1 MRFPSPRRNV
11 RSLFVLAILLLT
23 CSVATAYEGID
34 RPALVVVVSVDQWRY
49 EYFERFNQNLASD
62 GIAKRVQENGVW
74 FDNCFHQH
82 AFTFTGPGHSV
93 LMTGSYPTR
102 SGIIDNNWY
111 DRKLGQEVY
120 CVSDEKAELIGTT
133 SPDTKVSPRRLLVDT
148 VGDQLKM
155 ASGFRSKVFGVSIKD
170 RAAILMAGRL
180 ADGAYWMSKDGK
192 WITSSHYRDSLPG
205 YLRNINEQKVPFRF
219 AGKTWNRLL
228 DAEAYTHGE
237 EKSEFEIPIEG
248 MTKDFPHVM
257 PNADDENYVSHLA
270 CSPFG
275 NEATLDAAREVVI
288 HEKLGA
294 DKHPDVLA
302 INLSSTDYVGHAFGP
317 YSLEVEDMTYRTDKA
332 LGEFTAF
339 LDKQVG
345 SRGWMLFLT
354 ADHGVAPI
362 PERAAKW
369 GLLAKR
375 NPFGEKD
382 DRGNYEEER
391 QHLEGSLRKS
401 LGVTTSSVPLV
412 DAVVSNQVFL
422 NQDHPKL
429 QGANAELARRI
440 TRNHLVGDP
449 FVAHAATR
457 EQLLQDCSGNE
468 MLHMLQRS
476 FHARRSGDVLF
487 VLKPYAFSSGAAATH
502 GSPWHYDRHVPLM
515 ILSNSFRMASESLAA
530 SQVSPAQIAPTI
542 ARVLQIETP
551 GACTETRLE
560 LHTK

>member
-1 MRFPSPRRNV
+1 MLFPSPRQNV
-11 RSLFVLAILLLT
+11 CSLLAGVILLFGI
-23 CSVATAYEGID
+23 SAAVAYEGID

-49 EYFERFNQNLASD
+49 EYFERFDANLKSD
-62 GIAKRVQENGVW
+62 GLAKRVQEQGAW

-111 DRKLGQEVY
+111 DRKLRKDVY

-133 SPDTKVSPRRLLVDT
+133 SPDKKVSPRRLLVDT

-192 WITSSHYRDSLPG
+192 WITSNHYRDVLPG
-205 YLRNINEQKVPFRF
+205 YLRNINEQRVPFRF
-219 AGKTWNRLL
+219 AGKTWNPLL
-228 DAEAYTHGE
+228 DAERYTHGE
-237 EKSEFEIPIEG
+237 EKSEFEDPIEG

-257 PNADDENYVSHLA
+257 PSADDENYVSNLA

-288 HEKLGA
+288 HEQLGA
-294 DKHPDVLA
+294 DKYPDVLA
-302 INLSSTDYVGHAFGP
+302 INLSSTDYVGHGFGP
-317 YSLEVEDMTYRTDKA
+317 YSLEVEDMTYRTDKV
-332 LGEFTAF
+332 LGEFTEF

-369 GLLAKR
+369 GLRAKR
-375 NPFGEKD
+375 NPLGEKD

-391 QHLEGSLRKS
+391 QHLEGALRKS

-422 NQDHPKL
+422 NHDHPSL

-440 TRNHLVGDP
+440 TRNHLVGDL

-487 VLKPYAFSSGAAATH
+487 ALKPYAFSSSAAATH

-515 ILSNSFRMASESLAA
+515 ILSSSSRLSSQSLNKA
-530 SQVSPAQIAPTI
+530 QLSPAQIAPTI

-551 GACTETRLE
+551 GACTESRIDLRVR
-560 LHTK
+560 